1 MSMRDGRME
10 DWMIGRMDGSAPSPP
25 FSILPIFHPPI
36 FIFLVFCFAR
46 IAFAQTTPTPSS
58 KLNVS
63 ASAAASTANPIRDL
77 VNQLDQAG
85 LQRVIEQL
93 RSSYVDSNAL
103 TNQEINQ
110 AAVEGLLSRLG
121 PGAILQTKTQAEQ
134 PVPDRPFKS
143 ELIESQFG
151 YIRLG
156 SFTQKGLSQL
166 DETLNNFNAGGVV
179 GLILDLRTMPAGSD
193 FQLAADI
200 LDRFVPKG
208 KILFNLVEPKEAE
221 QRTFVSSSNPIFTG
235 PLAVLVSQENAG
247 TAEAVAGGLRDQLH
261 ALVIGQKTS
270 GRAVEYA
277 HYAIGD
283 NLVLTV
289 AIKELVIPGA
299 PAIFPDGLVPDIAVA
314 FPKLQQ
320 DAVLALA
327 DQNGVSEYIFDEE
340 RPHTNEAALVA
351 GKNPDLDAYE
361 ADHASGK
368 PKEQHLKDLVLQRAI
383 DFLTTIS
390 VFRAK

>member
-1 MSMRDGRME
+1 MSKPTILCFLLLCAARFTFGQQAPTASPKASPTPA
-10 DWMIGRMDGSAPSPP
+10 SAP
-25 FSILPIFHPPI
+25 
-36 FIFLVFCFAR
+36 AT
-46 IAFAQTTPTPSS
+46 AQP
-58 KLNVS
+58 L
-63 ASAAASTANPIRDL
+63 RDL

-121 PGAILQTKTQAEQ
+121 PGATLQAKTQTGQ
-134 PVPDRPFKS
+134 PEPNKPFKS
-143 ELIESQFG
+143 ELIETQFG
-151 YIRLG
+151 YVRLG
-156 SFTQKGLSQL
+156 SFNQNGLPQL
-166 DETLNNFNAGGVV
+166 DETLNNFRNRGVS
-179 GLILDLRTMPAGSD
+179 GLILDLRTMEPGSD

-200 LDRFVPKG
+200 LSRFVPKG
-208 KILFNLVEPKEAE
+208 KVLFNLMEPKGGAE
-221 QRTFVSSSNPIFTG
+221 RAYTSSADPIFTG
-235 PLAVLVSQENAG
+235 PLAVLVSQDNAG
-247 TAEAVAGGLRDQLH
+247 TAEAIAGTLRNQLH
-261 ALVIGQKTS
+261 ALIIGQKTS
-270 GRAVEYA
+270 GRAVEYE
-277 HYAIGD
+277 HYPVGD

-299 PAIFPDGLVPDIAVA
+299 PLIFPNGLTPDIAVA
-314 FPKLQQ
+314 FPKQRQ

-327 DQNGVSEYIFDEE
+327 NQNGVSEYILDEE

-361 ADHASGK
+361 ADHANGK
-368 PKEQHLKDLVLQRAI
+368 LKQHHIKDLVLQRAI

-390 VFRAK
+390 VFRTK